1 MSLDALT
8 KQLGIY
14 SGVVSIEEQ
23 EINIELNIE
32 SDEDGV
38 PLDTTA
44 SPEAEMLDAG
54 EDEAALDETTDAQE
68 DLEEAHDAL
77 EALAISIEQYR
88 LSGGMSP
95 AIAEEKYKLGLLNS
109 VDYLIQKTN
118 LITSESK
125 LLQAKYSVIFSTK
138 VLDFYK
144 GISLTL

>member
-44 SPEAEMLDAG
+44 SPEAEMLAKMNDKIITPELIFIMTTPFEVFVKRRDAR
-54 EDEAALDETTDAQE
+54 DAALNNARDYIEKDVHDDYVERYLTYADLHPSTCAVIDCLGSQTDVIGE
-68 DLEEAHDAL
+68 V
-77 EALAISIEQYR
+77 ISTFDRRIRQ
-88 LSGGMSP
+88 
-95 AIAEEKYKLGLLNS
+95 
-109 VDYLIQKTN
+109 
-118 LITSESK
+118 
-125 LLQAKYSVIFSTK
+125 
-138 VLDFYK
+138 
-144 GISLTL
+144 

>member
-95 AIAEEKYKLGLLNS
+95 AIAEEKYKQMAAYFGGRQHGIVSGGVRRGGRLGR
-109 VDYLIQKTN
+109 V
-118 LITSESK
+118 
-125 LLQAKYSVIFSTK
+125 
-138 VLDFYK
+138 
-144 GISLTL
+144 